1 MTSDSDKEGIKASAA
16 RFDAELH
23 TEDYRRVH
31 ADEVQLRRLLELL
44 QPEPKQVPLDLGTGN
59 GYVAKA
65 IVAKE
70 PTSLVIGLDVAGDA
84 IRRNVEDAE
93 RQWLRNI
100 RFGTYDGVTI
110 PYDDDH
116 FDAIICRYAFHHLP
130 RYETTLSELAR
141 AIRHGGRFVL
151 SDPIRE
157 DGDTCDFINR
167 FQELR
172 HDGHVR
178 MFRMSE
184 LVELFARYHYE
195 LMDSFESTISFSRE
209 HSEEY
214 DALMD
219 STPGSVKKLYNVV
232 VGEKDISVS
241 FRVLDAVFVNG

>member
-23 TEDYRRVH
+23 TEAYRRVH

-44 QPEPKQVPLDLGTGN
+44 QPEPKQVLLDLGTGN

-65 IVAKE
+65 IAAKE
-70 PTSLVIGLDVAGDA
+70 PTSLVIGLDVAEDA

-93 RQWLRNI
+93 RQGLRNI
-100 RFGTYDGVTI
+100 RFGACDGVTI

-116 FDAIICRYAFHHLP
+116 FDAVICRYAFHHLP
-130 RYETTLSELAR
+130 RYETTLGDLAR
-141 AIRHGGRFVL
+141 AVRGGGRFVL

-167 FQELR
+167 LQKLK

-178 MFRMSE
+178 MFRLSE
-184 LVELFARYHYE
+184 LVELFARCHYE
-195 LMDSFESTISFSRE
+195 LMDSFESTVSFSRE
-209 HSEEY
+209 RSEQY
-214 DALMD
+214 DALMA
-219 STPGSVKKLYNVV
+219 STPDSVKKLYNVV
-232 VGEKDISVS
+232 VGEKAISVT
-241 FRVLDAVFVNG
+241 FRVLNAVFVNG